1 MKVLILWYSLLLH
14 NDRFKYIYQDFSQ
27 DMDPRLYED
36 QDMVVES
43 NTSNFSIWE
52 VRLYSVHCSVLG
64 FMPHLLKVSK

>member
-1 MKVLILWYSLLLH
+1 MKVLIIWYSLLLQQISVH
-14 NDRFKYIYQDFSQ
+14 LSRLSQ
-27 DMDPRLYED
+27 DMDPRLYDD

-64 FMPHLLKVSK
+64 FMLHLLKVSK